1 MIKIGSHNFLTV
13 EEIGEGFNVDLDK
26 VYELFKK
33 YGVKSI
39 KFDGNMYVLES
50 EFLKIFTEKE
60 LTEEVNDNYKKNKKY
75 PVTEKQILTEAISL
89 LQHTGQL
96 SIKELR
102 ERLKETMNLSEE
114 DLEMNKNRN
123 DTKFDQKVRNLISH
137 RYSNGLMKCCDY
149 EKIGKE
155 GFLKLKGGNQ

>member
-1 MIKIGSHNFLTV
+1 MIKIGSNNFLTI
-13 EEIGEGFNVDLDK
+13 EEIAEGFNVDVDK
-26 VYELFKK
+26 VYELFTK

-39 KFDGNMYVLES
+39 QFNGNMYVLEN
-50 EFLKIFTEKE
+50 EFLKIFTEEQSIYK
-60 LTEEVNDNYKKNKKY
+60 VNDNYKNNKKY

-102 ERLKETMNLSEE
+102 ERLKETMDLSEE
-114 DLEMNKNRN
+114 DLQMNKNRN

-137 RYSNGLMKCCDY
+137 RYSNGLGKYCDY

-155 GFLKLKGGNQ
+155 GFLKLKRGD

>member
-1 MIKIGSHNFLTV
+1 MIKIGSNNFLTI
-13 EEIGEGFNVDLDK
+13 EEIAEGFNVDVDK
-26 VYELFKK
+26 VYELFTK
-33 YGVKSI
+33 YDVKSI
-39 KFDGNMYVLES
+39 QFNGNMYVLEN
-50 EFLKIFTEKE
+50 EFLKIFTEEPSIYK
-60 LTEEVNDNYKKNKKY
+60 VNDNNKKY

-102 ERLKETMNLSEE
+102 ERLKETMDLSEE
-114 DLEMNKNRN
+114 DLQINKNRN

-137 RYSNGLMKCCDY
+137 RDSNGLIEYCDY

-155 GFLKLKGGNQ
+155 GFLKLKRGSSK